1 MTSKDFPAVTALIQA
16 FRSNQGP
23 SNLLALE
30 CFLLCAEKPRTI
42 AELVEAT
49 GCANGP
55 VNRAVRTLTPYWDS
69 KAEKVIRPE
78 QHLLQRRR
86 IITGR
91 GHRYHVTSKGRALL
105 AQQ

>member
-1 MTSKDFPAVTALIQA
+1 MTSKDFPAVTSLIQA
-16 FRSNQGP
+16 FRSTQGP

-42 AELVEAT
+42 AELVALT

-55 VNRAVRTLTPYWDS
+55 VNRAVRTLTPYWDA
-69 KAEKVIRPE
+69 KTEKVVRPE

-86 IITGR
+86 VWAGK
-91 GHRYHVTSKGRALL
+91 GHRYHLTSKGRALL
-105 AQQ
+105 AA

>member
-1 MTSKDFPAVTALIQA
+1 MTSKDFPAITSLIQA

-49 GCANGP
+49 GCSNGR
-55 VNRAVRTLTPYWDS
+55 VNTAVRLLTPYWDE
-69 KAEKVIRPE
+69 AAQKVVRPAR
-78 QHLLQRRR
+78 HLLQRRR
-86 IITGR
+86 VITGR
-91 GHRYHVTSKGRALL
+91 GHRYHLTNRGRALL
-105 AQQ
+105 T